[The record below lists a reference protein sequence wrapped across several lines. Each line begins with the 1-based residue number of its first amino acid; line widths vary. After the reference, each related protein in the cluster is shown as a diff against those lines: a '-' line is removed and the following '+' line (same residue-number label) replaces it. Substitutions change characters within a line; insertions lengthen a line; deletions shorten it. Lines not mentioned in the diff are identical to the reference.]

1 MSNKR
6 KRFFRNLSIVI
17 TLSFLVSLLF
27 PNVVAN
33 AASNNIKDNL
43 EISITSNKDKVESGR
58 QIEFKLEYRVTGGQG
73 SLKEG
78 DILEFEL
85 PDDFTDIKPS
95 YPKEH
100 FKEVTVSGNTV
111 KAVFG
116 KGAETALAGYLTIK
130 ANAKDVD
137 KPKDE
142 KVTVNVSGIVK
153 TLDVQIVPDPNKGGS
168 GGATDRQLIKSVDG
182 AFSYEDGKL
191 LANISKPALG
201 KVQKYT
207 VYVNEKYDTMYDAVF
222 SDKLPDGSVLLKD
235 SIKIFEE
242 PNGGQSRD
250 VTSEFRNRTAPGV
263 DTLNINFGTTNNK
276 YRIQYS
282 TRYTKELDKYIN
294 TSYLTQYNKPKI
306 ESSTIVRPT
315 EKDDMISK
323 GYTSDNRVEN
333 EDGTNSYYV
342 SNTGDIVNYKISVN
356 PNNGNMKN
364 AVLEDVFPKGMEIVK
379 NSLSIYQIDEN
390 GNFSW
395 VTDNFKDKTK
405 IENGKLTIDFGNSD
419 KNYTVNYKLKVI
431 DRYKEYKNDA
441 TITYSGKNQE
451 SDATISYERNAGAIN
466 AKKLV
471 DKTEILKGDDQI
483 VTYTIDF
490 DCFGYFNQNYL
501 KIEDNLDSR
510 VKILDIEVP
519 KEFTASTSG
528 NKITVVNDKGSI
540 EYGAD
545 LSIKIKV
552 DFSKVPNGT
561 TIENVAK
568 IDKTNTNKVQTKKGY
583 AFSFK
588 KVDSLTKAPLS
599 RAKFEVLDKDKN
611 IIKTLVSD
619 ENGVVKGDLDSY
631 GDYYL
636 KEVEAPNGY
645 NLDNKEVSFKV
656 GSSDIGTIL
665 ELKDVEN
672 SIKTGSVTL
681 TKEDS
686 ITKKPL
692 KGASFKLYNDKD
704 EVINTSE
711 TDENGKINLDNLR
724 PGKYYFKESTAPKG
738 YNISNDKYNFEIIK
752 DQVDKRIEVL
762 ALNDVKLGKVTLT
775 KEDKETNERL
785 EGAIFD
791 LFKINDD
798 SKEVKIGSFTS
809 DKNGE
814 IKVSNLVPG
823 NYYFIETKAP
833 SGYELSNIKNNFTI
847 TLGETDKVSNLVVK
861 NDILKN
867 EIVLVKLDDYTNKP
881 LKGAKYGLYDSNNK
895 LIKEVTTNENG
906 EGIINERLRT
916 GSYYF
921 KEISAPV
928 GYKIS
933 DEKLVFN
940 IDSKNNVDK
949 SRLVAKDSVILSSAK
964 LIKVDEETEEKL
976 EGAVYGLY
984 DSSDKLIEKVTTDKN
999 GEGVTGKVLR
1009 PGSYYFK
1016 EITPPKGYYLNNLK
1030 YKFDINLQ
1038 DTDKI
1043 KVINAKDFIV
1053 TSSLKVT
1060 KVDSET
1066 KEKLEGAIF
1075 ELYKDNDLIGSLKTG
1090 KDGTLTFDN
1099 LRPGNYYVVEKVSPK
1114 MYELD
1119 SSKHSF
1125 KVELSNSKKEMNLEI
1140 KNNIKKGNIS
1150 FVKEDYNTLEKL
1162 EGAIYGLYDSND
1174 NLIEEAKSNSLGK
1187 GEFTSKLRPGDYYIK
1202 EIKAPKGYNL
1212 NAEKVQFKIDL
1223 DNLNKEIVVKDSVI
1237 LSSVKLT
1244 KIDSE
1249 TSDKIQGAKYGL
1261 YDSND
1266 NLISTVI
1273 TGKDGEVTTNKILRP
1288 GDYYFKEIEAP
1299 EGYNLNT
1306 IKYPFKIILG
1316 EDKTIQNVVAKDDII
1331 LGSVTLT
1338 KIDSETLSKL
1348 EGAKFKLFNN
1358 LGEISEYTTDENGNI
1373 KVDNLRP
1380 GNYYFIETEAPKGY
1394 ELDNSKHE
1402 FNIEL
1407 KDSDKP
1413 IFIQAK
1419 NNIKKCQVK
1428 LIKKDSFNGT
1438 NLEGA
1443 IYGLY
1448 DEKDNLIQ
1456 EVTTLKNGE
1465 GLIKEKLRPGK
1476 YYFKEIQAPKGYK
1489 KDDEKLFFDITFD
1502 DLGETKII
1510 TAKND
1515 PIVENDK
1522 TKIIDENKNPKPNTE
1537 KETKDV
1543 KHNNK
1548 PSTKEVKVVEGKV
1561 VGENKKYSK
1570 VIDNKVKDIK
1580 EDKPKNIVEI
1590 LPKTGYENKYICLGL
1605 GSIII
1610 GIFMLLKRRRA

>member
-6 KRFFRNLSIVI
+6 KRFFKYLSIFI
-17 TLSFLVSLLF
+17 TLNFLVSLLF
-27 PNVVAN
+27 PNIIAN
-33 AASNNIKDNL
+33 AAPNNINNNL
-43 EISITSNKDKVESGR
+43 EISITSNKDKVESGK

-78 DILEFEL
+78 DVLEFEL
-85 PDDFTDIKPS
+85 PKDFTDIKPS

-137 KPKDE
+137 KPIDE

-153 TLDVQIVPDPNKGGS
+153 TLDVQIVPDPNKGES
-168 GGATDRQLIKSVDG
+168 GGVTDRQLIKSVDG

-207 VYVNEKYDTMYDAVF
+207 VYVNEKYDTMYNAVF
-222 SDKLPDGSVLLKD
+222 SDNLPKGSTLLKD

-242 PNGGQSRD
+242 SNGGRERE

-282 TRYTKELDKYIN
+282 TRYTEELDKYIN
-294 TSYLTQYNKPKI
+294 TSSLTQYNKPKI
-306 ESSTIVRPT
+306 ESSTIVRPIT
-315 EKDDMISK
+315 KNDMISK
-323 GYTSDNRVEN
+323 GYTSENRVEN

-364 AVLEDVFPKGMEIVK
+364 ALLEDVFPKGMDIVK

-395 VTDNFKDKTK
+395 VTDKLKDKTK

-466 AKKLV
+466 AKKIV
-471 DKTEILKGDDQI
+471 DKTEILKGDDNI
-483 VTYTIDF
+483 VNYTIDF

-510 VKILDIEVP
+510 LKILDIEVP

-540 EYGAD
+540 EYGED
-545 LSIKIKV
+545 LSIKIKA

-561 TIENVAK
+561 TIQNVAT
-568 IDKTNTNKVQTKKGY
+568 IDKTNTNKVETKKGY

-599 RAKFEVLDKDKN
+599 GAKFEVLDKDKN
-611 IIKTLVSD
+611 LVKTLVSD
-619 ENGVVKGDLDSY
+619 ENGIVKGDLDSS

-636 KEVEAPNGY
+636 KEVEAPKGY
-645 NLDNKEVSFKV
+645 NLDNKEISFKV
-656 GSSDIGTIL
+656 SDKDIGTTL
-665 ELKDVEN
+665 ELKDIEN
-672 SIKTGSVTL
+672 NIKTGSVTL

-692 KGASFKLYNDKD
+692 EGASFKLYNDKD
-704 EVINTSE
+704 EVINTSK
-711 TDENGKINLDNLR
+711 TDENGKINIDNLR
-724 PGKYYFKESTAPKG
+724 PGKYYFKESIAPKG

-752 DQVDKRIEVL
+752 GEVDKKIEVV
-762 ALNDVKLGKVTLT
+762 ALNDVKLGKVILT
-775 KEDKETNERL
+775 KEDKETNAKL
-785 EGAIFD
+785 EGAAFD

-814 IKVSNLVPG
+814 IKAEDLVPG

-833 SGYELSNIKNNFTI
+833 IGYELSNVKNNFTI

-867 EIVLVKLDDYTNKP
+867 EIALVKLDDYTNKP
-881 LKGAKYGLYDSNNK
+881 LEGAKYGLYDSNNN

-921 KEISAPV
+921 KELEAPV

-933 DEKLVFN
+933 DEKLAFN

-949 SRLVAKDSVILSSAK
+949 NRLVAKDSAILSSAK
-964 LIKVDEETEEKL
+964 LIKVDEKTDEKL
-976 EGAVYGLY
+976 EGAVYGVY
-984 DSSDKLIEKVTTDKN
+984 DLSDNLLEKVTTDKN

-1030 YKFDINLQ
+1030 YKFDISLK
-1038 DTDKI
+1038 DAGKVTTI
-1043 KVINAKDFIV
+1043 KAKDFIV
-1053 TSSLKVT
+1053 TSALKVT

-1099 LRPGNYYVVEKVSPK
+1099 LRPGNYYVLEKVSPK

-1119 SSKHSF
+1119 TSKHNF
-1125 KVELSNSKKEMNLEI
+1125 KVELSNSKKEINLEI
-1140 KNNIKKGNIS
+1140 KNNIKKGNVS
-1150 FVKEDYNTLEKL
+1150 FIKEDYNTLEKL
-1162 EGAIYGLYDSND
+1162 EGAVYGLYDSND

-1187 GEFTSKLRPGDYYIK
+1187 GEFTSKVRPGDYYIK

-1212 NAEKVQFKIDL
+1212 NTEKIPFKIDV

-1237 LSSVKLT
+1237 LSEVKLT
-1244 KIDSE
+1244 KIDSS
-1249 TSDKIQGAKYGL
+1249 TSEKIQGAKYGL

-1273 TGKDGEVTTNKILRP
+1273 TGKDGEVTTDKILRP

-1306 IKYPFKIILG
+1306 TKYPFKILLG
-1316 EDKTIQNVVAKDDII
+1316 EDKKIKNIIAKDDII

-1380 GNYYFIETEAPKGY
+1380 GKYYFVETEAPKGY

-1413 IFIQAK
+1413 IFIQVK

-1448 DEKDNLIQ
+1448 DEKDNLIE

-1465 GLIKEKLRPGK
+1465 GLAKEKLRPGK
-1476 YYFKEIQAPKGYK
+1476 YYFKEIKAPKGYK
-1489 KDDEKLFFDITFD
+1489 KDDEKLFFDVTFD
-1502 DLGETKII
+1502 DLGKTKII
-1510 TAKND
+1510 TAEND
-1515 PIVENDK
+1515 PIVEKDK
-1522 TKIIDENKNPKPNTE
+1522 TKTTDKNENPTPNIE
-1537 KETKDV
+1537 KDV
-1543 KHNNK
+1543 KPTNK
-1548 PSTKEVKVVEGKV
+1548 DVKKEEKIVK
-1561 VGENKKYSK
+1561 ENKKDTKS
-1570 VIDNKVKDIK
+1570 IDKKEKDIK
-1580 EDKPKNIVEI
+1580 EEVKKEEQKEIVKI
-1590 LPKTGYENKYICLGL
+1590 LPKTGYENKYIYLGV

-1610 GIFMLLKRRRA
+1610 GLFMVLKKRRA